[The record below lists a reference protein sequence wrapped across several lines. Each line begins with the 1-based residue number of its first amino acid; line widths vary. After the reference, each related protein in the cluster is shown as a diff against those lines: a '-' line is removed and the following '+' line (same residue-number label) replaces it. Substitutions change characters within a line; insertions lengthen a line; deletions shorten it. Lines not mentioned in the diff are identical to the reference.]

1 MADPA
6 QINKTGVPATPSKSK
21 ARFLVASGVAVV
33 VIALVTAT
41 LLGVDFSKI
50 MRGYNLPPGLP
61 KDIAQERFVKVLK
74 NSTSDPTTYKSPGNN
89 AGTIY
94 QVRSS
99 FNFVTRKS
107 LDENFS
113 LYEGYFKNNGWEIT
127 STINLPHYKKLEAVK
142 GETSPDK
149 ITVTIKKDPSADRE
163 VVELLNIH
171 IGTWASLNKT
181 LPSPLPSPTP
191 KPSPTPTPSK

>member
-6 QINKTGVPATPSKSK
+6 QINETGVPAIPSKSK
-21 ARFLVASGVAVV
+21 ARFLVVSGVAVV
-33 VIALVTAT
+33 VIALVTAI

-50 MRGYNLPPGLP
+50 TRGYTLPPGLP

-74 NSTSDPTTYKSPGNN
+74 NSTSDPTTYNLAKDAG
-89 AGTIY
+89 GTIY

-113 LYEGYFKNNGWEIT
+113 LYEGYLKNNDWEIT
-127 STINLPHYKKLEAVK
+127 STTNLPHYKKLEAIK
-142 GETSPDK
+142 GETSSDK
-149 ITVTIKKDPSADRE
+149 ITVTIKKDPSVDRE

-171 IGTWASLNKT
+171 IGTWSSLNNAS
-181 LPSPLPSPTP
+181 PSPAP
-191 KPSPTPTPSK
+191 KPSPTLTPSK